1 MIQLDTQQAVKKWLE
16 SHNNFILE
24 ARAIQS
30 LDLTSYE
37 EELCQ
42 RKFSNSLFLG
52 CELSDQAAGHIVQ
65 TGGVVI
71 PNPNNLLFKSHLSKL
86 YHREELFEG
95 FDPDFLA
102 SRHNT
107 LDHRIYL
114 EYVAQ
119 GKEMPFSIHTSL
131 MRRLHDHS
139 ITDALYELLEGQ
151 KVVAIMGGHSIE
163 RQDPT
168 YKKVALIA
176 RTLTQNGFL
185 MVSGGGPG
193 VMEATH
199 LGAYFA
205 TLSLQELEEALSIL
219 SLRPANGLPK
229 REYEDEDW
237 LHRAMKVI
245 ARFPLSPE
253 QEAKSQSIGIPT
265 WLYGHEPPAPFA
277 THIAKYF
284 ANSVREDG
292 LLQIA
297 KHGVIFAEG
306 SAGTTQ
312 EIFQDACQNHYAAYN
327 NNPLAPKSYVSP
339 MILMGVHYWT
349 TERPVWPL
357 LQQVAQG
364 RPYGELLA
372 LTDDAQKIIQLI
384 KGYKPEEYEFPKG
397 IEQYF

>member
-1 MIQLDTQQAVKKWLE
+1 MIQLDNDHDVREWFNSSTPT
-16 SHNNFILE
+16 LE

-30 LDLTSYE
+30 LDLTAYE
-37 EELCQ
+37 ATLCK
-42 RKFSNSLFLG
+42 RAFPNSLFLG

-65 TGGVVI
+65 TGGIVI
-71 PNPNNLLFKSHLSKL
+71 PNPENLLFKSHRAKL
-86 YHREELFEG
+86 YHRRDLLEG
-95 FDPDFLA
+95 FKSESIA
-102 SRHNT
+102 SRNET
-107 LDHRIYL
+107 LDHKIYV
-114 EYVAQ
+114 EYLKQ
-119 GKEMPFSIHTSL
+119 GKDMPDSIHTSL

-139 ITDALYELLEGQ
+139 ITDALYELLEGK
-151 KVVAIMGGHSIE
+151 KVVAIMGGHGIE
-163 RQDPT
+163 RRDST

-205 TLSLQELEEALSIL
+205 TYTLEELEEALDML
-219 SLRPANGLPK
+219 SLRPIGAPPK
-229 REYEDEDW
+229 KEYDDKDW

-245 ARFPLSPE
+245 ERFPLSPE
-253 QEAKSQSIGIPT
+253 QEANSQSIGIPT

-277 THIAKYF
+277 SHIAKYF
-284 ANSVREDG
+284 ANSVREEG

-327 NNPLAPKSYVSP
+327 NNPLAPKTYVSP
-339 MILMGVHYWT
+339 MILMGTEYWT

-357 LQQVAQG
+357 LHQVAHG
-364 RPYGELLA
+364 RPYGELIA
-372 LTDDAQKIIQLI
+372 LTDDAQEIITRIQQ
-384 KGYKPEEYEFPKG
+384 YDPAQYEFP
-397 IEQYF
+397 QQP

>member
-1 MIQLDTQQAVKKWLE
+1 MIQLDTHQEVHKWLE
-16 SHNNFILE
+16 SSSSPK
-24 ARAIQS
+24 ARAVQS
-30 LDLTSYE
+30 LDLRLYE
-37 EELCQ
+37 ALICKKQ
-42 RKFSNSLFLG
+42 FPDSLFLG
-52 CELSDQAAGHIVQ
+52 CELSDLAAGHIVQ
-65 TGGVVI
+65 TGGIVI
-71 PNPNNLLFKSHLSKL
+71 PNPDNLLFKSHLSKL

-95 FDPDFLA
+95 FDAQSLE
-102 SRHNT
+102 SRHQT
-107 LDHRIYL
+107 LDHRIYV
-114 EYVAQ
+114 EYLKH
-119 GKEMPFSIHTSL
+119 GKEQPYSIHTSL

-139 ITDALYELLEGQ
+139 ITDALYELIEGK
-151 KVVAIMGGHSIE
+151 KVVAIMGGHGIE
-163 RQDPT
+163 RQNPT

-205 TLSLQELEEALSIL
+205 TLSLADLEKALSIL
-219 SLRPANGLPK
+219 SSRPIDAPPQK
-229 REYEDEDW
+229 EYNDNDW

-245 ARFPLSPE
+245 EQFPLTLE
-253 QEAKSQSIGIPT
+253 QETQSQSIGIPT

-277 THIAKYF
+277 SHIAKYF

-327 NNPLAPKSYVSP
+327 QNPLAPKTYVSP
-339 MILMGVHYWT
+339 MILMGTEYWT
-349 TERPVWPL
+349 TKRPVWPL
-357 LQQVAQG
+357 LQQVADG
-364 RPYGELLA
+364 RPYGELVL
-372 LTDDAQKIIQLI
+372 LTDDAREIIQHI
-384 KGYKPEEYEFPKG
+384 QNYDPTQYEFPRS
-397 IEQYF
+397 